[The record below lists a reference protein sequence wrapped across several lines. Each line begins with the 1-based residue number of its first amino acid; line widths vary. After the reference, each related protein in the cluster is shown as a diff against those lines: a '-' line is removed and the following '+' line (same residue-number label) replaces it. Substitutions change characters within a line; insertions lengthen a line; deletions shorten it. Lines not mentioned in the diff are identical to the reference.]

1 MALVVPNQGERK
13 FLEYLIQD
21 AAVEDYVVKLFTN
34 TGTPSES
41 WTEGNLDEVG
51 ETVYSGPVT
60 LVNGGWVTIDSP
72 DGITV
77 AIYEAITFSVSE
89 SASVYG
95 YYVMNAAGNA
105 LMWVERFD
113 SAPFVIPAGGGQ
125 IEIEIRL
132 QLD

>member
-1 MALVVPNQGERK
+1 MALVVPNQGEIK
-13 FLEYLIQD
+13 FLEYLTQEE
-21 AAVEDYVVKLFTN
+21 AVENYIVKLFTN

-41 WTEGNLDEVG
+41 WTEGDLDEVG
-51 ETVYSGPVT
+51 ATIYSGPVT
-60 LVNGGWVTIDSP
+60 LVNAGWSVVSP
-72 DGITV
+72 GGITV
-77 AIYEAITFSVSE
+77 AIYDAITFSVSE

-105 LMWVERFD
+105 LMWLERFD

-125 IEIEIRL
+125 IEVEIRL